1 MAISD
6 MRMET
11 SYNARMFAMA
21 DRLFVEFDHLP
32 VGRVFTAVANARA
45 TVKKCHHSR
54 SRIPAR
60 WNNWPETSCVR
71 HTHAGPIMITAP
83 AHRCA
88 SCSTRRARSTRQS
101 RSSCRRGRGDS

>member
-45 TVKKCHHSR
+45 TVKKCHHS
-54 SRIPAR
+54 PVPDPGQVEQLAR
-60 WNNWPETSCVR
+60 DQLR
-71 HTHAGPIMITAP
+71 Q
-83 AHRCA
+83 AH
-88 SCSTRRARSTRQS
+88 TRRTHHDHGSGPQVRVVLNPTRQVHAPVEIQLS
-101 RSSCRRGRGDS
+101 TWTRR